1 MEIQWTQ
8 EYYAQKS
15 DEELDV
21 LVAEAAG
28 LKLSSL
34 AGEGG
39 WVDSTGALIHLASEF
54 HPTSKTNYALALLQE
69 IAADGNGLAINT
81 ADVMSKSFGIILG
94 GFPFEGEEPLPMVQ
108 TQIEDINDFG
118 EFRKAFLRSIAI
130 FYVMYKHS
138 REE

>member
-39 WVDSTGALIHLASEF
+39 
-54 HPTSKTNYALALLQE
+54 
-69 IAADGNGLAINT
+69 
-81 ADVMSKSFGIILG
+81 
-94 GFPFEGEEPLPMVQ
+94 
-108 TQIEDINDFG
+108 
-118 EFRKAFLRSIAI
+118 
-130 FYVMYKHS
+130 
-138 REE
+138 